1 MITNLKST
9 LDVVSLVSDFLTLL
23 PALNHRQTPP
33 AHTGGLSSVSGTLKT
48 SGHSAVSSHVY
59 LDKPSCTWAQI
70 LLQLQPVRTL
80 RPTSG
85 HSSHC
90 PPTCPGERPPS
101 ILSALSSVLCW
112 SLSPGSCPA
121 TFQLKCPATFQ
132 LKSLPTKAENVLSQG
147 HSHLHC
153 DHIQGQTRLLSGL
166 STQVPSPTCKVNIKT
181 MNRRPKRTMSCWQ
194 WLL

>member
-9 LDVVSLVSDFLTLL
+9 LDVVSLVGDFLTLL

-48 SGHSAVSSHVY
+48 SGHSAVFSHVY
-59 LDKPSCTWAQI
+59 LDKPSSTRAQI
-70 LLQLQPVRTL
+70 LLQLQPVHTL

-101 ILSALSSVLCW
+101 ILSALSCVLCW

-121 TFQLKCPATFQ
+121 TFQLK
-132 LKSLPTKAENVLSQG
+132 SLPTKTENILSQG

-181 MNRRPKRTMSCWQ
+181 TNRRPNRTMSCWQ
-194 WLL
+194 